1 MGAACPIIGTAVF
14 AKFSLMDPRVL
25 IATGLLSGTLFAGAM
40 IIALVNRWR
49 KRQENQTLT
58 THDNL
63 AAFRVLYERGELS
76 AEEFERIKKQLLG
89 RLKQDLAAPSKE
101 ARPAAAAI
109 KSASVSPLPPL
120 PDENSTAIT
129 DAAAT
134 PLPPL
139 PSEPKIDQS
148 SDQ

>member
-1 MGAACPIIGTAVF
+1 MGAACPNIGTALF
-14 AKFSLMDPRVL
+14 AEFSLMDPRVL
-25 IATGLLSGTLFAGAM
+25 VATGLLSGTLFAGAI

-49 KRQENQTLT
+49 KRQENETFT

-63 AAFRVLYERGELS
+63 AAFRILYERGELS
-76 AEEFERIKKQLLG
+76 AEEFERVKKQLLG
-89 RLKQDLAAPSKE
+89 RLKQNLAAPSKD
-101 ARPAAAAI
+101 ARPASNAI
-109 KSASVSPLPPL
+109 KSALDLPHPPL
-120 PDENSTAIT
+120 PGENSTAIT
-129 DAAAT
+129 DAAAA